1 MAGYCWLQEVRR
13 WRWVTMCGGRSFEAL
28 ATFCAVAVI
37 PWVSAQG
44 VSGRDGEGLHWLWGT
59 PILALIDMEVAKA
72 NAPLAAY
79 ARSLA
84 AIEPPEI
91 RSNRNGGWQ
100 SRNKAFLDPM
110 AHPAKSGVRKHVK
123 RLRAHILA
131 SLRQY
136 LEAQLQPGHGNAS
149 SVLDFE
155 VSIDASW
162 CNVNPPGAI
171 NGPHVHPFS
180 AVSGAYYIDC
190 GRNASMELPCAIS
203 LMDPRPSSAMAS
215 LPAPVRDAMDF
226 GIDWDLKLWP
236 GTVLIFPSWLMHWV
250 PPNTAPRQRITI
262 SFNAGVKLAGKT
274 AATASELEK
283 GAAVRTT
290 ARLPAED
297 LPLDG

>member
-1 MAGYCWLQEVRR
+1 MT
-13 WRWVTMCGGRSFEAL
+13 TMCSSRPLAAL
-28 ATFCAVAVI
+28 AAFYAMALI
-37 PWVSAQG
+37 GGAKSQG
-44 VSGRDGEGLHWLWGT
+44 ISGRDGEGLHSLWGT
-59 PILALIDMEVAKA
+59 PIMALIDMEAAKA
-72 NAPLAAY
+72 NVPLAAY

-84 AIEPPEI
+84 AVEPPEI

-123 RLRAHILA
+123 RLRARILA

-136 LEAQLQPGHGNAS
+136 LETQLRLGEGNAS
-149 SVLDFE
+149 SPLDFE

-215 LPAPVRDAMDF
+215 LPAPVRDALDF

-262 SFNAGVKLAGKT
+262 SFNAGVKLTGKT
-274 AATASELEK
+274 AAIAIESEK
-283 GAAVRTT
+283 GSATRAT
-290 ARLPAED
+290 AHVPPED
-297 LPLDG
+297 RPLDG